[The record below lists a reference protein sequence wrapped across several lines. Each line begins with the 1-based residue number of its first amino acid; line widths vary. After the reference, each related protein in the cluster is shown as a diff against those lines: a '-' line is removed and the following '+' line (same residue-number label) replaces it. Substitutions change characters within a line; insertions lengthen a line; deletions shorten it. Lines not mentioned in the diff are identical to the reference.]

1 MDHGLKG
8 PENTKYKEWWF
19 RRRSLL
25 LLRVFQTIAYKYK
38 YKSPSLVGGE
48 RNGGIETDLSA
59 SISLSECSFENM
71 IIVSTVF
78 SSLSRLF
85 KTKAW
90 AFESFL

>member
-25 LLRVFQTIAYKYK
+25 LLRVFQTIAYE

-48 RNGGIETDLSA
+48 RNGGIETSPLQ
-59 SISLSECSFENM
+59 SLSPS
-71 IIVSTVF
+71 V
-78 SSLSRLF
+78 LSR
-85 KTKAW
+85 T
-90 AFESFL
+90 